1 MTAPIDS
8 SMYLNMIDS
17 IGTFPT
23 RASLSQT
30 VPAAYTEAEDFEQEH
45 VDLSGY
51 YSPNSE
57 ATDLWTEVANN
68 VKGAAETLDN
78 VMIAALENGLGVQDA
93 VNINLAMNAY
103 KANAYVAKST
113 FELKI

>member
-1 MTAPIDS
+1 
-8 SMYLNMIDS
+8 MIDS

-23 RASLSQT
+23 RASLNQT
-30 VPAAYTEAEDFEQEH
+30 VPAAYTQAEDFEQP
-45 VDLSGY
+45 VDFSGY

-57 ATDLWTEVANN
+57 ATNIWSEVANN
-68 VKGAAETLDN
+68 VKDAAETLDN
-78 VMIAALENGLGVQDA
+78 ALVEALENGMGVQDI
-93 VNINLAMNAY
+93 VNIKLAMNAY

>member
-8 SMYLNMIDS
+8 SMFLNMIDS

-23 RASLSQT
+23 KASLSQT
-30 VPAAYTEAEDFEQEH
+30 VTAAYTQAEDFEQP

-57 ATDLWTEVANN
+57 ATDLWKEVANN
-68 VKGAAETLDN
+68 LVESAQTLDN
-78 VMIAALENGLGVQDA
+78 VMVAALENGMGVQDA
-93 VNINLAMNAY
+93 VNINCAMQAY
-103 KANAYVAKST
+103 KANLYVAKST
-113 FELKI
+113 FEMKV

>member
-30 VPAAYTEAEDFEQEH
+30 VPAAYTQAEDFEQP

-51 YSPNSE
+51 YSPNSR
-57 ATDLWTEVANN
+57 ATDIWTEVANN
-68 VKGAAETLDN
+68 VKDAAETLDN
-78 VMIAALENGLGVQDA
+78 AMVAALENGMGVQDI
-93 VNINLAMNAY
+93 VNIKLAMNAY

>member
-1 MTAPIDS
+1 MTAPIDT

-30 VPAAYTEAEDFEQEH
+30 VPAAYTQADDFEQPP

-51 YSPNSE
+51 YSPDSR

-68 VKGAAETLDN
+68 LKDSVETLDN
-78 VMIAALENGLGVQDA
+78 VMVAALENGMGIQDA
-93 VNINLAMNAY
+93 VNINLAMQAY
-103 KANAYVAKST
+103 KANAFVAKST
-113 FELKI
+113 FELKV

>member
-1 MTAPIDS
+1 MTAPIDA

-23 RASLSQT
+23 RESLSQT
-30 VPAAYTEAEDFEQEH
+30 VTAAYTQAEDFEKP
-45 VDLSGY
+45 VDLSNY
-51 YSPNSE
+51 YAPNSE
-57 ATDLWTEVANN
+57 ATDIWTEVANN
-68 VKGAAETLDN
+68 LKASEETLNN
-78 VMIAALENGLGVQDA
+78 VMIAALENGMGVQDA
-93 VNINLAMNAY
+93 VNINCAMQAY

>member
-23 RASLSQT
+23 RSSLSQT
-30 VPAAYTEAEDFEQEH
+30 VPAAYTQAEDFEQA

-51 YSPNSE
+51 YSPHSE
-57 ATDLWTEVANN
+57 ATDIWTEVANN
-68 VKGAAETLDN
+68 LKESMETLDN
-78 VMIAALENGLGVQDA
+78 VMVAALENGMGVQDA
-93 VNINLAMNAY
+93 VNINLAMQAY

>member
-8 SMYLNMIDS
+8 SLYLNMIDS

-23 RASLSQT
+23 RASLSQS
-30 VPAAYTEAEDFEQEH
+30 VPAAYTEADDYQQD

-57 ATDLWTEVANN
+57 ATDLWSEAANN
-68 VKGAAETLDN
+68 LKDATETLNN
-78 VMIAALENGLGVQDA
+78 VMIAALENGMGVQDA
-93 VNINLAMNAY
+93 VNINMAINAY
-103 KANAYVAKST
+103 KANAYVAKTT
-113 FELKI
+113 FELMI